1 MIELLIFLAGGATG
15 AVAMLLPYNRALS
28 ERDML
33 KMAKDSLAID
43 VEQLKARNNT
53 LRSDNIELER
63 EVGRIKAEKIAAKPK
78 RGPNG
83 RFIPRVKKPA
93 PISCG

>member
-1 MIELLIFLAGGATG
+1 MIEILIFVAGAATG
-15 AVAMLLPYNRALS
+15 AVAMLLPYNRAMT

-33 KMAKDSLAID
+33 KVTKDSLAID
-43 VEQLKARNNT
+43 VEALKARNNT

-63 EVGRIKAEKIAAKPK
+63 EVGRLKAEAMVKTVK
-78 RGPNG
+78 RGANG
-83 RFIPRVKKPA
+83 RFVSKKKPA